1 MYLTQIF
8 ILTLS
13 FLLFQFENL
22 VESDEVS
29 IFTVVDNPICS
40 HRASHYFWQ
49 LFFNIFIMLSFL
61 LEFLTF

>member
-29 IFTVVDNPICS
+29 IFTDGEVRGYGILGLERTLQICDG
-40 HRASHYFWQ
+40 
-49 LFFNIFIMLSFL
+49 
-61 LEFLTF
+61 